1 MLSLE
6 PNDLVKEWLIWHQA
20 VKYIQNDLL
29 HLESAQMRF
38 PVLGTSILRH
48 LGSQVYKRKQQA
60 AKELQANG
68 IRVIKEKE
76 EANEVL
82 IVWSQRGQ
90 VDILREHELTLRLEI
105 QKRLKDIK
113 NKFIDDRKDIQPL
126 SLEAVIHEVFTSVR
140 KSLN

>member
-1 MLSLE
+1 ME
-6 PNDLVKEWLIWHQA
+6 PNDLVKEWLIWHQG
-20 VKYIQNDLL
+20 VKYIQNDLP

-38 PVLGTSILRH
+38 PVLDNSILWH
-48 LGSQVYKRKQQA
+48 LGSQMYKRKQQA

-90 VDILREHELTLRLEI
+90 VDILRVHELSLRLEV
-105 QKRLKDIK
+105 QKRLSDIK
-113 NKFIDDRKDIQPL
+113 KKFIDARKDIQPP
-126 SLEAVIHEVFTSVR
+126 SLESVINEVFTRVR
-140 KSLN
+140 NTLN

>member
-6 PNDLVKEWLIWHQA
+6 HNNLVKEWLIWHQA
-20 VKYIQNDLL
+20 VKYIQNDLP
-29 HLESAQMRF
+29 HLESSPMRF

-48 LGSQVYKRKQQA
+48 LGSQVYKQKQLA
-60 AKELQANG
+60 AKELQTNG

-90 VDILREHELTLRLEI
+90 VDILREHELTLRLEV
-105 QKRLKDIK
+105 QKRLNDIK
-113 NKFIDDRKDIQPL
+113 KKFIDARKDIQPP
-126 SLEAVIHEVFTSVR
+126 SLESVIHEVFTRVR
-140 KSLN
+140 NTLN